1 MTRAMPVGGA
11 RAAPRR
17 EGGARESRDVAGQS
31 DSLLYDASNSQACGL
46 RSAGHRDLG
55 SPHAREGAAAAPPSP
70 PIRRVRTSRAR
81 RVRRSTVAPRSSLQ
95 TSSATRR
102 PAPRAR
108 RRRAPTRWPRIPR
121 DSPRLSARAA
131 PRPSRPPAA
140 SNLDNNLPSACLA
153 VAGQLS
159 NGSICGDSSQCQSA
173 YCNTGADGTC
183 GACGAARGGPGA
195 TCERDDDCTYGSLCE
210 SGSCVTPGTAGATCD
225 GTHVCQKT
233 LTCRAGICST
243 PAGAGT
249 ACTTGSCN
257 ALAGLYCST
266 GSSPVCTSITLA
278 AVGQPCGLING
289 ALVACSASGHC
300 DVVTGTGAGTCKGAA
315 ADGAACDDTNGPM
328 CLSPA
333 TCGATSKVC
342 TLPDPSNCH

>member
-1 MTRAMPVGGA
+1 MRPIHKLAGFVAPVIGIRIAACSGGSSGSAAVSADQACSDFASAACQAIDGCSAFLIADVFGDAQTCSTRQKASCTDA
-11 RAAPRR
+11 LAANSTGLTP
-17 EGGARESRDVAGQS
+17 ALRESCAKALS
-31 DSLLYDASNSQACGL
+31 TASCV
-46 RSAGHRDLG
+46 D
-55 SPHAREGAAAAPPSP
+55 
-70 PIRRVRTSRAR
+70 I
-81 RVRRSTVAPRSSLQ
+81 
-95 TSSATRR
+95 
-102 PAPRAR
+102 
-108 RRRAPTRWPRIPR
+108 
-121 DSPRLSARAA
+121 
-131 PRPSRPPAA
+131 
-140 SNLDNNLPSACLA
+140 LDNNLPSACLA

>member
-1 MTRAMPVGGA
+1 MRPIHELASC
-11 RAAPRR
+11 AAPAIGIWIAACS
-17 EGGARESRDVAGQS
+17 GGSSGSAAVSADQACSDFASAACQAIDGCSAFLIADVFGDAQTCSTRQKGSCTDALAANATGLTPALRESCAKALS
-31 DSLLYDASNSQACGL
+31 TASCV
-46 RSAGHRDLG
+46 D
-55 SPHAREGAAAAPPSP
+55 
-70 PIRRVRTSRAR
+70 I
-81 RVRRSTVAPRSSLQ
+81 
-95 TSSATRR
+95 
-102 PAPRAR
+102 
-108 RRRAPTRWPRIPR
+108 
-121 DSPRLSARAA
+121 
-131 PRPSRPPAA
+131 
-140 SNLDNNLPSACLA
+140 LDNNLPSACLA

-195 TCERDDDCTYGSLCE
+195 ACERDDDCTYGSLCE
-210 SGSCVTPGTAGATCD
+210 SGSCVTPGTAGAACD

-233 LTCRAGICST
+233 LTCKAGICST

-266 GSSPVCTSITLA
+266 GSSPVCTSIPLA
-278 AVGQPCGLING
+278 GVGQPCGLING

-300 DVVTGTGAGTCKGAA
+300 DVVTGTSTGTCKGAA

>member
-1 MTRAMPVGGA
+1 MRPIHKLAGFVAPVIGIWIAACSGGSSGSAAVSADQACSDFASAACQAIDGCSAFLIADVFGDAQTCSTRQKASCTDA
-11 RAAPRR
+11 LAANSTGLTP
-17 EGGARESRDVAGQS
+17 ALRESCAKALS
-31 DSLLYDASNSQACGL
+31 TASCV
-46 RSAGHRDLG
+46 D
-55 SPHAREGAAAAPPSP
+55 
-70 PIRRVRTSRAR
+70 I
-81 RVRRSTVAPRSSLQ
+81 
-95 TSSATRR
+95 
-102 PAPRAR
+102 
-108 RRRAPTRWPRIPR
+108 
-121 DSPRLSARAA
+121 
-131 PRPSRPPAA
+131 
-140 SNLDNNLPSACLA
+140 LDNNLPSACLA

-233 LTCRAGICST
+233 LTCKAGICST

-278 AVGQPCGLING
+278 AVGQPCRADQRRPRGLLRVW
-289 ALVACSASGHC
+289 ALRRRHRDRRRHVQGGRGRWSRMRRHQRPH
-300 DVVTGTGAGTCKGAA
+300 V
-315 ADGAACDDTNGPM
+315 P
-328 CLSPA
+328 LPA
-333 TCGATSKVC
+333 TCGAASKVC